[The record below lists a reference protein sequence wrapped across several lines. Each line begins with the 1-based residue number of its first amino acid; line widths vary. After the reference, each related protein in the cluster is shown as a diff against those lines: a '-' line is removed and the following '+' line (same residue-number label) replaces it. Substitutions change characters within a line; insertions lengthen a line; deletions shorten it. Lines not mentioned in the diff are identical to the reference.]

1 LDGIMATKAV
11 IGSVIMGS
19 QETRVT
25 KISRLNQPFSI
36 SREGCLVQIHGP
48 TIGKRYVLDVEEFT
62 IGRDAKNNIVV
73 DMDNV
78 SRKHAKVTI
87 REGLPHIV
95 DLGSTNGTYL
105 NEEEILEERMLR
117 GGDLIKVGGAIFKFL
132 QGNNVEALYHEEI
145 YKLTII
151 DGLTQIYNKRYFLE
165 FLEREFGRAKR
176 YSRNLSLIIF
186 DLDHF
191 KAVNDKHGHL
201 GGDFIL
207 KELAQAVSAFVRKE
221 ECFARYG
228 GEEFAIVMPESGSKN
243 ARVFAEKLRILA
255 QGHKFIFD
263 GKEIPLTLSLGV
275 ADMTSEMKEA
285 MALVK
290 AADAQLYIAKKAGR
304 NRVSG

>member
-1 LDGIMATKAV
+1 MATKAV
-11 IGSVIMGS
+11 IGSAIMGS

-25 KISRLNQPFSI
+25 KISKLNQHFSI
-36 SREGCLVQIHGP
+36 SRESCLVQIHGP

-78 SRKHAKVTI
+78 SRKHAKVTL
-87 REGLPHIV
+87 REGFPHII

-105 NEEEILEERMLR
+105 NEEEVTEERMLR

-186 DLDHF
+186 DIDHF
-191 KAVNDKHGHL
+191 KAVNDTHGHL
-201 GGDFIL
+201 GGDFVL
-207 KELAQAVSAFVRKE
+207 KELAHAVSSFVRKE

-228 GEEFAIVMPESGSKN
+228 GEEFAIVMPESSSKN

-255 QGHKFIFD
+255 KAHRFIFD
-263 GKEIPLTLSLGV
+263 EKEIPITLSLGV
-275 ADMTSEMKEA
+275 ADLAPEMAEA

-304 NRVSG
+304 NRVC

>member
-1 LDGIMATKAV
+1 
-11 IGSVIMGS
+11 MGS

-25 KISRLNQPFSI
+25 KISKLNQTFI
-36 SREGCLVQIHGP
+36 SREGCLEQIHGP
-48 TIGKRYVLDVEEFT
+48 TIGKRYVLDMEELT

-78 SRKHAKVTI
+78 SRRHAKITI

-105 NEEEILEERMLR
+105 NEEEVIEERMLR

-145 YKLTII
+145 YKLTIV

-186 DLDHF
+186 DIDHF
-191 KAVNDKHGHL
+191 RVVNEKNGHL
-201 GGDFIL
+201 GGDFVL

-255 QGHKFIFD
+255 QEHKFIFD
-263 GKEIPLTLSLGV
+263 GQEIPITLSLGV
-275 ADMTSEMKEA
+275 ADMTAEMKEA

-290 AADAQLYIAKKAGR
+290 AADVQLYMAKKAGR
-304 NRVSG
+304 NRVCSPP

>member
-1 LDGIMATKAV
+1 MATKAV
-11 IGSVIMGS
+11 IGSAIMGS

-25 KISRLNQPFSI
+25 KISKLNQRFSI

-78 SRKHAKVTI
+78 SRKHAKLII
-87 REGLPHIV
+87 REGLPHII

-105 NEEEILEERMLR
+105 NEEEVLEERMLK

-145 YKLTII
+145 YKLTIV

-186 DLDHF
+186 DVDHF
-191 KAVNDKHGHL
+191 KVVNDKHGHL
-201 GGDFIL
+201 GGDFVL
-207 KELAQAVSAFVRKE
+207 RELACAVSAFVRKE

-255 QGHKFIFD
+255 QEHKFVSD
-263 GKEIPLTLSLGV
+263 GKEIPITVSLGV
-275 ADMTSEMKEA
+275 ADLTPEMTDA

-290 AADAQLYIAKKAGR
+290 AADDQLYAAKKAGR
-304 NRVSG
+304 NRVCG